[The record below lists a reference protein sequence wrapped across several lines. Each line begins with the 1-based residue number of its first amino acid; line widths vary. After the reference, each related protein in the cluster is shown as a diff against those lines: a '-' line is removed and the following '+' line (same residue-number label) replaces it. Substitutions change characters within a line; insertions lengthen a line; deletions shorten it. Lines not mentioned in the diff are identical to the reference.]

1 MKHVATSFSRR
12 HHCQLHSTGYRIFE
26 YFKCDLWQPVHTTV
40 AMASAKYCTVPE
52 DTPAIE
58 IRPDLSMNT

>member
-1 MKHVATSFSRR
+1 MASSFPVAITINSALLATTKFNCR
-12 HHCQLHSTGYRIFE
+12 LP
-26 YFKCDLWQPVHTTV
+26 QPSYTTF

-58 IRPDLSMNT
+58 IRPDLSMKT